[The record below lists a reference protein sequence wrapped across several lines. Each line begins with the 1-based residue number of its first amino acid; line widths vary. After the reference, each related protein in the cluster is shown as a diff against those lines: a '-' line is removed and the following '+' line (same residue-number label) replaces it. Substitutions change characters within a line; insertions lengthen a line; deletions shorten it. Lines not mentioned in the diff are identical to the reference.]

1 MFSFA
6 TQEERDHG
14 GAKVTMIDWLKKRLT
29 SFSSAPDQVAYEFG
43 SVQEWPLDYGNDQ
56 RLAELLASRP
66 AKLLG
71 RSGRRAKL

>member
-1 MFSFA
+1 
-6 TQEERDHG
+6 
-14 GAKVTMIDWLKKRLT
+14 VTTIDWLKKRLT
-29 SFSSAPDQVAYEFG
+29 NFSSAPDSVAYEFG
-43 SVQEWPLDYGNDQ
+43 GVQEWPLDYGNDQ

>member
-1 MFSFA
+1 
-6 TQEERDHG
+6 
-14 GAKVTMIDWLKKRLT
+14 MIDWLKKRLT

-43 SVQEWPLDYGNDQ
+43 RVQRWPLDYGNDQ

>member
-1 MFSFA
+1 M
-6 TQEERDHG
+6 
-14 GAKVTMIDWLKKRLT
+14 TMIDWLKKRLT

-43 SVQEWPLDYGNDQ
+43 RVQEWPLDYGNDQ